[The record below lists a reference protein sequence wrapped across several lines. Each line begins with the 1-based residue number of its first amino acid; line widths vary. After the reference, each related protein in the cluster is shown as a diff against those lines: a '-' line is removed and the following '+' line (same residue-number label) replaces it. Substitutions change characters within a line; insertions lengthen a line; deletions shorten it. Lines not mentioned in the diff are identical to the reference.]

1 MFNDYLYQITT
12 EVALVLISS
21 ATILL
26 IIPFKY
32 IFSFLLFDMFTREL
46 EFRREMVK
54 KFRSFLRERWHTVP
68 AVPVSI
74 LPFENEDRSEI
85 YLKEIE
91 DQSKT
96 QGNQSSV
103 KSR

>member
-26 IIPFKY
+26 IVPFKY

-54 KFRSFLRERWHTVP
+54 KFRNFLRERWHTVP

>member
-54 KFRSFLRERWHTVP
+54 KFRNFLRERWHTVP

>member
-26 IIPFKY
+26 IVPFKY